1 MHIET
6 FDSPTETPTPEYSS
20 TFKEVSDIINSK
32 EKLPTIYVAISCYGH
47 SKYIKRAVQSVL
59 DSTYKNCYIV
69 VVEDCGPDRDQV
81 IEEMSSFKDNPR
93 VIFELSEKNMGCWYQ
108 FNHIIDKYL
117 QTNNFITFLG
127 ADDIEHKYRLSY
139 MIAQFM
145 REDIRPKVVVCSFER
160 IQKDQDVTLEEMENT
175 KTDFSYLPS
184 DAVTFH
190 AAHSLMDP
198 KINHFHIPQIE
209 LCGATTMF
217 TKDIWLSGMRFNP
230 PGLNL
235 RVSPGEDS
243 DFNIRCALLVQS
255 TIVFGAKLYYYRQNT
270 GTTIC
275 EK

>member
-1 MHIET
+1 MFMKILT
-6 FDSPTETPTPEYSS
+6 NKDYSLTELANLAI
-20 TFKEVSDIINSK
+20 KNR
-32 EKLPTIYVAISCYGH
+32 LYVAGWSL
-47 SKYIKRAVQSVL
+47 R
-59 DSTYKNCYIV
+59 
-69 VVEDCGPDRDQV
+69 
-81 IEEMSSFKDNPR
+81 
-93 VIFELSEKNMGCWYQ
+93 
-108 FNHIIDKYL
+108 
-117 QTNNFITFLG
+117 
-127 ADDIEHKYRLSY
+127 
-139 MIAQFM
+139 
-145 REDIRPKVVVCSFER
+145 SFER